1 MCVLWFISIEF
12 VCPFVNLQLIY
23 TLRVSELGERER
35 EREIDRQTDKQ
46 TETHRERERERVN
59 EREGYPIIIHVY
71 GTEIYLTL

>member
-12 VCPFVNLQLIY
+12 VCLFVNLQLIY

-35 EREIDRQTDKQ
+35 EIDRQTDKQ
-46 TETHRERERERVN
+46 TETQRERERERVN

>member
-35 EREIDRQTDKQ
+35 ERDRQTDRQ
-46 TETHRERERERVN
+46 TDRDTERERESVN